1 MIKLA
6 HPEAL
11 YLLGALLPLGG
22 LFVLFMMGRRRALA
36 RFGENSLLAQLTP
49 NRPTFKH
56 QIKFILLALSW
67 IFLVLALANPQ
78 IGRSYEKVKR
88 EGADLMI
95 ALDISKSMLAEDQ
108 KPSRLAKA
116 QQFISSLLD
125 RLSGDRVGLIIFA
138 GNAYLQV
145 PITSDYLA
153 TKTVLKTINTDLA
166 STQGTAIGEAIRVAN
181 EALDHD
187 EHPFKTMLIISD
199 GEDHEGEAMQAAE
212 AAIANGMI
220 IHTMGVG
227 STKGAPI
234 PEYRGGRKVGNKK
247 DRNGSI
253 VFSKLNEPMLQE
265 VAAAGQGEYFRLENG
280 NSEINAFL
288 GALSKMEKQEFDEH
302 TFADYED
309 QFQWFLAI
317 GLLLLGLEYFISER
331 RSHIFSDWKI
341 FQTPT
346 SGE

>member
-1 MIKLA
+1 MIRFA
-6 HPEAL
+6 HPEAF
-11 YLLGALLPLGG
+11 YLLGLLIPLGG

-36 RFGENSLLAQLTP
+36 RFGEDSLLARLTP
-49 NRPTFKH
+49 SRPTYKH
-56 QIKFILLALSW
+56 QIKFLLLAMSW
-67 IFLVLALANPQ
+67 IFLVTALANPQ

-125 RLSGDRVGLIIFA
+125 RLAGDRVGLIIFA

-166 STQGTAIGEAIRVAN
+166 ATQGTAIGEAIKVAN

-187 EHPFKTMLIISD
+187 KHPFKAMLIISD
-199 GEDHEGEAMQAAE
+199 GEDHEGEALTQAQQAAGQ
-212 AAIANGMI
+212 GMI

-234 PEYRGGRKVGNKK
+234 PEYRAGRKVGNKK

-253 VFSKLNEPMLQE
+253 VFSRLNESMLQQ
-265 VAAAGQGEYFRLENG
+265 VASAGEGQYFRLENG
-280 NSEINAFL
+280 SNEVSAIL
-288 GALSKMEKQEFDEH
+288 SALAELEKQEFDEH

-317 GLLLLGLEYFISER
+317 GLFLLVVEYMLSER
-331 RSHIFSDWKI
+331 RSRLFSDWKI
-341 FQTPT
+341 FQ
-346 SGE
+346 SSFERE